1 MAKAASKK
9 QEYLGTGRRK
19 SSTARVRLR
28 EGTGLI
34 WINGRRLEQY
44 FVNLQHRKRILEPLE
59 LVEVLGKV
67 DIRVRVQGGGM
78 TGQADAIRLGIAR
91 ALKQFNPEFH
101 RPLRQAGMLTVD
113 ARVVERKKYGLHK
126 ARRATQFSKR

>member
-1 MAKAASKK
+1 MAKTASKK

-34 WINGRRLEQY
+34 WVNGRRLEDY

-59 LVEVLGKV
+59 LVEVVGKV
-67 DIRVRVQGGGM
+67 DIRVRVQGGGL

-101 RPLRQAGMLTVD
+101 PPLRQAGMLTVD

>member
-1 MAKAASKK
+1 MAKTATKV

-28 EGTGLI
+28 EGTGRI
-34 WINGRRLEQY
+34 RINGRSLEDY
-44 FVNLQHRKRILEPLE
+44 FPNLHHRKRVLEPLE
-59 LVEVLGKV
+59 LVEVQDKV

-78 TGQADAIRLGIAR
+78 TGQADAVRLGIAR
-91 ALKQFNPEFH
+91 ALKQYNEEFH
-101 RPLRQAGMLTVD
+101 RSLRQAGMLTVD
-113 ARVVERKKYGLHK
+113 ARVVERKKYGFHK